1 MWIRTHMRR
10 DVLVRR
16 GMHALIALAPLY
28 FALPVELPVEPLR
41 RWMLLMGFFVGVV
54 IFEVVRL
61 WKGVTFLGLR
71 PHERNQIASFA
82 WAAAG
87 VTLLLWLFPEDIA
100 SGALVAMALVD
111 PLAGEMRG
119 LKKKDTVIVPVSI
132 FTYFVLCLVV
142 SAFVGER
149 ELGFY
154 VLLAIVGSAVAI
166 PSERFKV
173 KYVDDDFLML
183 VLPALAMTG
192 LSYLL

>member
-1 MWIRTHMRR
+1 
-10 DVLVRR
+10 
-16 GMHALIALAPLY
+16 
-28 FALPVELPVEPLR
+28 
-41 RWMLLMGFFVGVV
+41 MLLVAFFAGVS

-61 WKGVTFLGLR
+61 WKGVTFFGLR
-71 PHERNQIASFA
+71 PHEKYQIASFA

-87 VTLLLWLFPEDIA
+87 VTLLLWLFPQDIA

-119 LKKKDTVIVPVSI
+119 QKKREPVTVSVSLI
-132 FTYFVLCLVV
+132 AYFILFLGVSVL
-142 SAFVGER
+142 VGER
-149 ELGFY
+149 ELGVY
-154 VLLAIVGSAVAI
+154 ALLAMVGSTVAI
-166 PSERFKV
+166 PSERYKV